1 MQGALKK
8 EHVAQRRIELT
19 TPRFMKQQC
28 LPLCRNQTKVFFY
41 YILSSVKCHHVNNS
55 LPNSPGTKIR
65 SLLYELQ
72 LDLGLFLTRGRFV
85 GAEKT
90 CNLQYFKIDHL
101 IK

>member
-55 LPNSPGTKIR
+55 LPNSPGTKIGF
-65 SLLYELQ
+65 LLYEPLS
-72 LDLGLFLTRGRFV
+72 TRPWTVSDQGQIRWSR
-85 GAEKT
+85 E
-90 CNLQYFKIDHL
+90 NL
-101 IK
+101 